1 MEHTALSP
9 AEMPADS
16 IYWADSH
23 RSDML
28 EWVDMKENSHDD
40 MLVVPPVSTIRY
52 RGMLFLDVLSLPLE
66 LGLGSTCLLFC
77 VLCVWF

>member
-40 MLVVPPVSTIRY
+40 MLVVGLKTVGIGQDNPVTVFI
-52 RGMLFLDVLSLPLE
+52 F
-66 LGLGSTCLLFC
+66 TF
-77 VLCVWF
+77 